1 MLAGEAAAEAAAAAN
16 ANAAVEAAAA
26 ANAAVAA
33 VATATATATAT
44 DKSDNRKHTKRYRNT
59 MAKTG
64 TGVLDAGELKR
75 LEMQERQRF
84 QSS

>member
-1 MLAGEAAAEAAAAAN
+1 MSAGEAAAEAAAAAN

-33 VATATATATAT
+33 VATATATAT

-75 LEMQERQRF
+75 LEMQERQTV
-84 QSS
+84 

>member
-1 MLAGEAAAEAAAAAN
+1 MLAGEAAVEAAAA

-33 VATATATATAT
+33 VATAT
-44 DKSDNRKHTKRYRNT
+44 DKNDNRKHTKRSRNT

-64 TGVLDAGELKR
+64 TGVLDAGELKQ
-75 LEMQERQRF
+75 LEMQERQTV
-84 QSS
+84 

>member
-1 MLAGEAAAEAAAAAN
+1 MLAGEAAA
-16 ANAAVEAAAA
+16 EAAAA

-33 VATATATATAT
+33 VATATAT
-44 DKSDNRKHTKRYRNT
+44 DKSDNRKHTKRSRNT

-75 LEMQERQRF
+75 LEMQERQTV
-84 QSS
+84 